1 MALDKRLSL
10 AAFLITLFLLATILL
25 LGDFFND
32 EREEY
37 ITTQIQE
44 TYNNLNEMQTFTL
57 MSEIYGD
64 EMACLAFKSKLKKL
78 DTSLWD
84 LGIKID
90 QYRVASEEFQKDPF
104 YLQQKKIFNENEV
117 FYLMLLAKIH
127 KHCTYNQEVVSF
139 FYRNSAD
146 CKKCDDQSFILTDI
160 KKKAKDE
167 ISIFSFDADLNLT
180 TINLLLQY
188 YGITEFPCVVIR
200 DNKYCGIQDTDF
212 IITTLCESGT
222 LSLCSEY
229 RQ

>member
-1 MALDKRLSL
+1 MALDKKL
-10 AAFLITLFLLATILL
+10 ALVAFLITLFLLATILL

-32 EREEY
+32 KREEY

-44 TYNNLNEMQTFTL
+44 MYNNLNEMQTFTL

-64 EMACLAFKSKLKKL
+64 DMACLAFKSKLKQL

-117 FYLMLLAKIH
+117 FYLMLLAKIN
-127 KHCTYNQEVVSF
+127 KHCAYKQEIISF
-139 FYRNSAD
+139 FYQNSAD

-160 KKKAKDE
+160 KRKAKDE
-167 ISIFSFDADLNLT
+167 ISIFSFDVDLELIPVT
-180 TINLLLQY
+180 LLVQY
-188 YGITEFPCVVIR
+188 YGITEFPCLVIH
-200 DNKYCGIQDTDF
+200 DKKYCGIQDMDF
-212 IITTLCESGT
+212 IFTTLCASGN

-229 RQ
+229 PQ